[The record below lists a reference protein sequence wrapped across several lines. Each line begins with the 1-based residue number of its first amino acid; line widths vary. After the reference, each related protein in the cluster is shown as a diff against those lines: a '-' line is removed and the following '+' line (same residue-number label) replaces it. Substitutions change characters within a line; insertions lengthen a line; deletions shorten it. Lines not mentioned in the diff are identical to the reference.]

1 MPEEGQVSVGQP
13 KNALKS
19 RMQNDRAAVRPNKM
33 PGTSAEVVHRQGE
46 LRRRRESAE

>member
-19 RMQNDRAAVRPNKM
+19 KMQNDGAAVRPNKM